1 MLPIK
6 SYDSYHD
13 VQRTNEFKNL
23 KNKIVNASENHE
35 KALEAAK
42 GFEAMMV
49 KQMLKSMT
57 SSLQNKGFFGKA
69 PGSDIYQDM
78 FMDSMAR
85 QITDQGHLGLADII
99 IKNMEAG
106 NERKPLEI
114 RELNSDDKIVTKKE
128 FSTKRQ
134 TNKKR
139 TILEKRLSKY
149 DEIITKAAKKYNVD
163 KKIIKSIIAAESY
176 ANPNAVSGAGAKGLM
191 QLMDKTADSL
201 GVKNSFDPQ
210 ENIMGGTK
218 FIKHLLKKYD
228 SVDLALAAYNAG
240 PGNVDKY
247 NGVPPFKETQNYIKR
262 IKQFYSVLK

>member
-6 SYDSYHD
+6 SYDSFHD
-13 VQRTNEFKNL
+13 VQRTNEFKSL
-23 KNKIVNASENHE
+23 KNKLQSASENHE

-42 GFEAMMV
+42 GFETMMV

-69 PGSDIYQDM
+69 PGSDVYQDM

-85 QITDQGHLGLADII
+85 QITDQGHLGLADMIV
-99 IKNMEAG
+99 KNMEAG
-106 NERKPLEI
+106 NVRKPLEI
-114 RELNSDDKIVTKKE
+114 RNLNGDDKISSKRE
-128 FSTKRQ
+128 FSTKINPQ
-134 TNKKR
+134 KKKSLLSR
-139 TILEKRLSKY
+139 RLDNY
-149 DEIITKAAKKYNVD
+149 DKIITKAANKYNVD
-163 KKIIKSIIAAESY
+163 KGIIKSIIAAESY
-176 ANPNAVSGAGAKGLM
+176 ANPKAVSRTGAKGLM

-201 GVKNSFDPQ
+201 GVKNSFDPEQ
-210 ENIMGGTK
+210 NIMGGTK
-218 FIKHLLKKYD
+218 FIKHLLNKYD

-262 IKQFYSVLK
+262 IKQFYSELQ

>member
-1 MLPIK
+1 MLPLK
-6 SYDSYHD
+6 SYDSFHD

-42 GFEAMMV
+42 GFETMMV

-57 SSLQNKGFFGKA
+57 KSLQNKGFFGKA
-69 PGSDIYQDM
+69 PGSDVYQDM

-85 QITDQGHLGLADII
+85 QITDQGHLGLADMI
-99 IKNMEAG
+99 IKNMEEG
-106 NERKPLEI
+106 NVRKPLEI
-114 RELNSDDKIVTKKE
+114 RKIDDADKIITKRE
-128 FSTKRQ
+128 FSTKRPVKSKQ
-134 TNKKR
+134 
-139 TILEKRLSKY
+139 TILEKRLNQY
-149 DEIITKAAKKYNVD
+149 DKIITKAAKKFNVD
-163 KKIIKSIIAAESY
+163 KGIIKSIIAAESY
-176 ANPNAVSGAGAKGLM
+176 ANPKAVSRTGAKGLM

-201 GVKNSFDPQ
+201 GVKNSFDPE

-218 FIKHLLKKYD
+218 FMKNLLKKYD

-262 IKQFYSVLK
+262 IKQFYSELQ